1 MSEFPANESFFSL
14 NDVRTRFGSKEVL
27 RGVTLE
33 IPKSRTTVI
42 LGGSGTGKSVLLKH
56 LNGLLNPDS
65 GSIRVC
71 GQEITSLT
79 ERQLVPMRRK
89 IGILFQDGALFD
101 SMSVGENVA
110 FPLREQG
117 LRDRQQI
124 ASLVAAVL
132 EKVELP
138 GEEVKM
144 PPALS
149 GGMRK
154 RVALARAI
162 VSHPDCLLCD
172 EPTAGLDPV
181 LSQRISRLIRRLT
194 EDHDLTSV
202 VVSHDMDAMRL
213 IADHVIFLQGG
224 TVHYSGDMAGL
235 EQSEDEAIQTFLSS
249 KGGGG

>member
-124 ASLVAAVL
+124 ASLVADVL
-132 EKVELP
+132 E
-138 GEEVKM
+138 
-144 PPALS
+144 LS
-149 GGMRK
+149 
-154 RVALARAI
+154 
-162 VSHPDCLLCD
+162 
-172 EPTAGLDPV
+172 
-181 LSQRISRLIRRLT
+181 LI
-194 EDHDLTSV
+194 H
-202 VVSHDMDAMRL
+202 
-213 IADHVIFLQGG
+213 I
-224 TVHYSGDMAGL
+224 
-235 EQSEDEAIQTFLSS
+235 
-249 KGGGG
+249 